1 MGAHK
6 AVASCRTPNFG
17 CGRRPRWEIRGVL
30 GVVYMKI
37 VVAGGSGFIGSH
49 VVDVLLE
56 QGHEVLIY
64 DLEAPRYGQAC
75 AFVRGD
81 TRDIDR
87 MAQVLKSGD
96 IVYMLAAEANVNRFF
111 DSPLF
116 STDITAN
123 ATLSVLEA
131 ARRTGAARVIL
142 ASTEWVYGSLPEAG
156 EENITEDTPCTGNPD
171 HIYTS
176 SKIAAELYCKNY
188 QGLYGVNFTIM
199 RYGIP
204 FGERARPE
212 TVTPIFIR
220 RIVQGEPITIHGDGN
235 QSRQFIYVKDLA
247 RGNAACLNPAAEN
260 QIFNLN
266 GQKRVSVI
274 QIVRTLE
281 EILGKKASL
290 TFVEDRKGN
299 FKGRFI
305 SSEKAYRLLGWAP
318 LLGYEEAMR
327 IYVEWFLKNQL

>member
-1 MGAHK
+1 
-6 AVASCRTPNFG
+6 
-17 CGRRPRWEIRGVL
+17 
-30 GVVYMKI
+30 MKI
-37 VVAGGSGFIGSH
+37 IVAGGSGFIGSH

-56 QGHEVLIY
+56 QGHEVMIY
-64 DLEAPRYGQAC
+64 DLESPRYGQAC

-87 MAQVLKSGD
+87 LVQVLKNGD
-96 IVYMLAAEANVNRFF
+96 VIYLLAAEANVNRFLE
-111 DSPLF
+111 SPVY
-116 STDITAN
+116 SNDITAN
-123 ATLSVLEA
+123 AALSVLEA

-156 EENITEDTPCTGNPD
+156 EENIIEETPYAGNPD

-176 SKIAAELYCKNY
+176 SKIAAELFCKNY
-188 QGLYGVNFTIM
+188 HDLFGVNFTIM

-220 RIVQGEPITIHGDGN
+220 RIARGEPITIHGDGS

-247 RGNAACLNPAAEN
+247 RGNAACLSRAAEN

-266 GQKRVSVI
+266 GKKRVSVI
-274 QIVRTLE
+274 QIVKTLE
-281 EILGKKASL
+281 EILGKKATL
-290 TFVEDRKGN
+290 TFIEDRKGN

-305 SSEKAYRLLGWAP
+305 SSEKARRLLDWAP
-318 LLGYEEAMR
+318 TFDYEDAMR
-327 IYVEWFLKNQL
+327 LYVDWFLKHQS

>member
-1 MGAHK
+1 
-6 AVASCRTPNFG
+6 
-17 CGRRPRWEIRGVL
+17 
-30 GVVYMKI
+30 MKI

-49 VVDVLLE
+49 VVDALLE
-56 QGHEVLIY
+56 QRHEVLIY
-64 DLEAPRYGQAC
+64 DLEAPRYDQAC
-75 AFVRGD
+75 GFVRGD

-87 MAQVLKSGD
+87 LVQVIKKGD
-96 IVYMLAAEANVNRFF
+96 IVYLLAAEANVNRFLE
-111 DSPLF
+111 SPVF
-116 STDITAN
+116 SNDITAN
-123 ATLSVLEA
+123 AALSVLEA
-131 ARRTGAARVIL
+131 ARRTGAARVLL

-156 EENITEDTPCTGNPD
+156 DENITENTPCTENPD

-176 SKIAAELYCKNY
+176 SKIAAELFCKNY
-188 QGLYGVNFTIM
+188 HDLYGVNFTIM

-220 RIVQGEPITIHGDGN
+220 RIARGEPITIHGDGS

-247 RGNAACLNPAAEN
+247 RGNAACFHPAAEN

-266 GQKRVSVI
+266 GKKKISVI

-281 EILGKKASL
+281 EIIGKKATL
-290 TFVEDRKGN
+290 TYVEDRKGN

-305 SSEKAYRLLGWAP
+305 SSEKAQRLLGWSAEVE
-318 LLGYEEAMR
+318 YEDAMR
-327 IYVEWFLKNQL
+327 AYVDWFLKHQIC

>member
-1 MGAHK
+1 
-6 AVASCRTPNFG
+6 
-17 CGRRPRWEIRGVL
+17 
-30 GVVYMKI
+30 MKI

-49 VVDVLLE
+49 VVDVLIE
-56 QGHEVLIY
+56 QGHELVIY
-64 DLEAPRYGQAC
+64 DLEAPHYGQPC

-81 TRDIDR
+81 TRDTDR
-87 MAQVLKSGD
+87 LVQIFKGVD
-96 IVYMLAAEANVNRFF
+96 VVYLLAAEANVNRFYE
-111 DSPLF
+111 SPFF
-116 STDITAN
+116 SNSITSN
-123 ATLSVLEA
+123 AAISVLEA
-131 ARRTGAARVIL
+131 ARRTGVARVIL

-156 EENITEDTPCTGNPD
+156 EENITEDTPYTQNPD

-176 SKIAAELYCKNY
+176 SKIASELFCKNY
-188 QGLYGVNFTIM
+188 NSLYDVNYTIM

-220 RIVQGEPITIHGDGN
+220 RIVHGEPITIHGDGS
-235 QSRQFIYVKDLA
+235 QTRQFIYVKDLA

-266 GQKRVSVI
+266 GKKRISVI

-281 EILGKKASL
+281 EILGKKASV

-305 SSEKAYRLLGWAP
+305 SSEKAQKLLDWAP
-318 LLGYEEAMR
+318 LFDYEDAMQT
-327 IYVEWFLKNQL
+327 YVADFLKFSNF

>member
-1 MGAHK
+1 
-6 AVASCRTPNFG
+6 
-17 CGRRPRWEIRGVL
+17 
-30 GVVYMKI
+30 MKI

-56 QGHEVLIY
+56 QGHDVRIY

-87 MAQVLKSGD
+87 LVQVLKSGD
-96 IVYMLAAEANVNRFF
+96 LVYLIAAEANVNRFLE
-111 DSPLF
+111 SPIF
-116 STDITAN
+116 SNDITAN

-131 ARRTGAARVIL
+131 ARRTGAGRVIL
-142 ASTEWVYGSLPEAG
+142 ASTEWVYGSLPDAG
-156 EENITEDTPCTGNPD
+156 DERITEETPYTANPD
-171 HIYTS
+171 HLYTS
-176 SKIAAELYCKNY
+176 SKIAAELFCKNY
-188 QGLYGVNFTIM
+188 HSLHGVNFTIL

-220 RIVQGEPITIHGDGN
+220 RIMRGEPITIHGDGS
-235 QSRQFIYVKDLA
+235 QSRQFIYIRDLA
-247 RGNAACLNPAAEN
+247 RGNAACLNQVAEN
-260 QIFNLN
+260 QVFNIN
-266 GQKRVSVI
+266 GKKRISVI
-274 QIVRTLE
+274 QIVKTLE
-281 EILGKKASL
+281 EIIGKTASL

-305 SSEKAYRLLGWAP
+305 SSEKALDLLGWQAEVE
-318 LLGYEEAMR
+318 YAEAMR
-327 IYVEWFLKNQL
+327 RYVDWFLRNPS

>member
-1 MGAHK
+1 
-6 AVASCRTPNFG
+6 
-17 CGRRPRWEIRGVL
+17 
-30 GVVYMKI
+30 MKI

-56 QGHEVLIY
+56 QGHEVVIY
-64 DLEAPRYGQAC
+64 DLEAPHYDQKC

-81 TRDIDR
+81 TRDVQR
-87 MAQVLKSGD
+87 LSQMLKAGD
-96 IVYMLAAEANVNRFF
+96 VVYLIAAEANVNRFF
-111 DSPLF
+111 ESPLF
-116 STDITAN
+116 SNDITAN

-131 ARRTGAARVIL
+131 ARRTGVARVIL

-156 EENITEDTPCTGNPD
+156 EEYITEDTPYTDNPD
-171 HIYTS
+171 HLYTS
-176 SKIAAELYCKNY
+176 SKIAAELFCKNY
-188 QGLYGVNFTIM
+188 RSLYGVNYTIM

-220 RIVQGEPITIHGDGN
+220 RIARGEPITIHGDGS

-260 QIFNLN
+260 EIFNLN
-266 GQKRVSVI
+266 GKKKISVI
-274 QIVRTLE
+274 QIVKTLE
-281 EILGKKASL
+281 AIMGKKASL

-305 SSEKAYRLLGWAP
+305 SSEKARRLLGWEAA
-318 LLGYEEAMR
+318 LDYEDAMR
-327 IYVEWFLKNQL
+327 MYVAGFLQSMSV

>member
-1 MGAHK
+1 
-6 AVASCRTPNFG
+6 
-17 CGRRPRWEIRGVL
+17 
-30 GVVYMKI
+30 MKI

-49 VVDVLLE
+49 VVDALIE
-56 QGHEVLIY
+56 KGYEVLIY
-64 DLEAPRYGQAC
+64 DLEAPHYDQKCG
-75 AFVRGD
+75 FIRGD

-87 MAQVLKSGD
+87 MTQVFKSGD
-96 IVYMLAAEANVNRFF
+96 IVYLIAAEANVNRFYE
-111 DSPLF
+111 SPVF
-116 STDITAN
+116 SNDITAN

-131 ARRTGAARVIL
+131 ARRTGVVRVIL

-156 EENITEDTPCTGNPD
+156 EESITEDTPYTDNPD

-176 SKIAAELYCKNY
+176 SKIAAELFCKNY
-188 QGLYGVNFTIM
+188 RSLYGVNYTIM

-220 RIVQGEPITIHGDGN
+220 RIARGEPITIHGDGS

-247 RGNAACLNPAAEN
+247 RGNAACMNPAAEN

-266 GQKRVSVI
+266 GKKRISVI
-274 QIVRTLE
+274 RIVKTIE
-281 EILGKKASL
+281 EILGKKASV
-290 TFVEDRKGN
+290 TFIEDRKGN

-305 SSEKAYRLLGWAP
+305 SSEKARRLLDWEAA
-318 LLGYEEAMR
+318 LDYEDAMR
-327 IYVEWFLKNQL
+327 MYVTQFLQS

>member
-1 MGAHK
+1 
-6 AVASCRTPNFG
+6 
-17 CGRRPRWEIRGVL
+17 
-30 GVVYMKI
+30 MKI

-49 VVDVLLE
+49 VVDVLLDK
-56 QGHEVLIY
+56 GHEVLIY
-64 DLEAPRYGQAC
+64 DLEAPHYGQKC
-75 AFVRGD
+75 GFIRGD
-81 TRDIDR
+81 TRDVDR
-87 MAQVLKSGD
+87 MTQVFKSGD
-96 IVYMLAAEANVNRFF
+96 VVYLIAAEANVNRFF
-111 DSPLF
+111 ESPLF
-116 STDITAN
+116 SNDITAT

-131 ARRTGAARVIL
+131 ARRTGVARVIL

-156 EENITEDTPCTGNPD
+156 EENITEDTPYTENPD

-176 SKIAAELYCKNY
+176 SKIAAELFCKNY
-188 QGLYGVNFTIM
+188 RSLYGVNYTIM

-212 TVTPIFIR
+212 TVTPIFIQ
-220 RIVQGEPITIHGDGN
+220 RIARGEPITIHGDGS

-266 GQKRVSVI
+266 GKKRISVI
-274 QIVRTLE
+274 QIVKTIE

-305 SSEKAYRLLGWAP
+305 SSEKARRMLDWEAALD
-318 LLGYEEAMR
+318 YEDAMR
-327 IYVEWFLKNQL
+327 MYVAQFLKS

>member
-1 MGAHK
+1 
-6 AVASCRTPNFG
+6 
-17 CGRRPRWEIRGVL
+17 
-30 GVVYMKI
+30 MKI

-56 QGHEVLIY
+56 QGHEVVIY
-64 DLEAPRYGQAC
+64 DLEAPHYDQKC

-81 TRDIDR
+81 TRDVDR
-87 MAQVLKSGD
+87 MSQMFKSGD
-96 IVYMLAAEANVNRFF
+96 IVYLIAAEANVNRFF
-111 DSPLF
+111 ESPLF
-116 STDITAN
+116 SNDITAG

-131 ARRTGAARVIL
+131 ARRTGVARVIL

-156 EENITEDTPCTGNPD
+156 AENITEDTPYTDNPD

-176 SKIAAELYCKNY
+176 SKIAAELFCKNY
-188 QGLYGVNFTIM
+188 RSLYGVNYTIM

-220 RIVQGEPITIHGDGN
+220 RIIRGEPITIHGDGS
-235 QSRQFIYVKDLA
+235 QTRQFIYVKDLA
-247 RGNAACLNPAAEN
+247 RGNAACLNPSAEN

-266 GQKRVSVI
+266 GKKKISVI

-281 EILGKKASL
+281 EILGKKASV
-290 TFVEDRKGN
+290 TFAEDRKGN

-305 SSEKAYRLLGWAP
+305 SSEKARQLLNWSP
-318 LLGYEEAMR
+318 LLDYEDAMR
-327 IYVEWFLKNQL
+327 KYVSEFAAVSSL

>member
-1 MGAHK
+1 
-6 AVASCRTPNFG
+6 
-17 CGRRPRWEIRGVL
+17 
-30 GVVYMKI
+30 MKT

-49 VVDVLLE
+49 VVDALIE
-56 QGHEVLIY
+56 KGCEVLIY
-64 DLEAPRYGQAC
+64 DLEAPHYDQKC
-75 AFVRGD
+75 AFIRGD

-87 MAQVLKSGD
+87 MTQVLKSGD
-96 IVYMLAAEANVNRFF
+96 IVYLIAAEANVNRFYE
-111 DSPLF
+111 SPLF
-116 STDITAN
+116 SNDITAN

-131 ARRTGAARVIL
+131 ARRTGVARVIL

-156 EENITEDTPCTGNPD
+156 EEYITEDTPFTDNPD

-176 SKIAAELYCKNY
+176 SKIAAELFCKNY
-188 QGLYGVNFTIM
+188 RSLYGVNYTIM

-220 RIVQGEPITIHGDGN
+220 RIARGEPITIHGDGS

-266 GQKRVSVI
+266 GKKRISVI
-274 QIVRTLE
+274 QIVKTIE
-281 EILGKKASL
+281 EILGKKASVA
-290 TFVEDRKGN
+290 FVEDRKGN

-305 SSEKAYRLLGWAP
+305 SSEKARRLLGWEAA
-318 LLGYEEAMR
+318 LDYEAAMR
-327 IYVEWFLKNQL
+327 MYVAQFLKS

>member
-1 MGAHK
+1 
-6 AVASCRTPNFG
+6 
-17 CGRRPRWEIRGVL
+17 
-30 GVVYMKI
+30 MKI
-37 VVAGGSGFIGSH
+37 IVAGGSGFIGSH
-49 VVDVLLE
+49 VVDALIE

-64 DLEAPRYGQAC
+64 DLEAPHYGQAC

-81 TRDIDR
+81 VRDVDR
-87 MAQVLKSGD
+87 MVQVLQGRE
-96 IVYMLAAEANVNRFF
+96 IVYLIAAEANVNRFF
-111 DSPLF
+111 ESPLF
-116 STDITAN
+116 SNDITAN

-131 ARRTGAARVIL
+131 ARRTKIARVIL
-142 ASTEWVYGSLPEAG
+142 ASTEWVYGSLAEAG
-156 EENITEDTPCTGNPD
+156 DEIITEDTPCTDNPD

-176 SKIAAELYCKNY
+176 SKIASELFCKNY
-188 QGLYGVNFTIM
+188 RSLYGVNFTIM

-212 TVTPIFIR
+212 TVTPTFIR
-220 RIVQGEPITIHGDGN
+220 RIMRNEPITIHGDGS

-247 RGNAACLNPAAEN
+247 QGNAACLSPAAEN

-266 GQKRVSVI
+266 GKKSISVL

-281 EILGKKASL
+281 EILGKKATM

-305 SSEKAYRLLGWAP
+305 SSEKARVQLGWAP
-318 LLGYEEAMR
+318 QLDYEDAMR
-327 IYVEWFLKNQL
+327 RYVDWFLKSQF

>member
-1 MGAHK
+1 MPGSDGLPGNREA
-6 AVASCRTPNFG
+6 A
-17 CGRRPRWEIRGVL
+17 
-30 GVVYMKI
+30 MKI

-49 VVDVLLE
+49 IVDELIA

-64 DLEAPRYGQAC
+64 DLEAPRYGQDC

-87 MAQVLKSGD
+87 LVQVIKAGD
-96 IVYMLAAEANVNRFF
+96 IVYLIAAEANVNRFLE
-111 DSPLF
+111 SPVF

-123 ATLSVLEA
+123 ATIAVLEA

-156 EENITEDTPCTGNPD
+156 EENITEDTPYTQNPD

-176 SKIAAELYCKNY
+176 SKIAAELFCKNY
-188 QGLYGVNFTIM
+188 RDLYGVNFTIM

-204 FGERARPE
+204 FGERARLE

-220 RIVQGEPITIHGDGN
+220 RIVRGEPLTIHGDGS

-247 RGNAACLNPAAEN
+247 KGNVACLQEVAEN

-266 GQKRVSVI
+266 GRKRISVV
-274 QIVRTLE
+274 QIVKTLE
-281 EILGKKASL
+281 EIIGKKAVL
-290 TFVEDRKGN
+290 NFVEDRKGN

-305 SSEKAYRLLGWAP
+305 SSEKAQNLLGWEP
-318 LLGYEEAMR
+318 HFSYEDAMR
-327 IYVEWFLKNQL
+327 SYVGWFLKTQ